1 MKSKFRFFG
10 FVALMSVAAFTVQSC
25 AKDYSDEI
33 DDLQAQIVAA
43 QASITSLQTAISAG
57 KLVSSVTTVTNGY
70 KLNFSDGTSVT
81 ITNGATGAT
90 GPAGATGFTPII
102 GIDAQGYWT
111 VIQTQGGTATRI
123 LVGGQPVLAKV
134 TAQTLTLG
142 SDKYLYIDGVKTSVT
157 IPNIYYN
164 DASRT
169 LSVWVYT
176 NSVLTEYKVPLAE
189 DVVLVSDILNLSSP
203 VADTRVLVNYG
214 MVLNYS
220 QTSAQLS
227 WAGVSLGDILIPAN
241 AKLPVIVNPANA
253 TVGGYTFE
261 IITSDGN
268 AIPIQGT
275 LSAGWTGD
283 FVQYNTAGNSG
294 LYTLTLQPTSANIQ
308 AFLTQF
314 ATPSVPGMGAA
325 TAEATQ
331 LAVRAMKGTRQITS
345 PYQYSMLVKSAS
357 NVTLTAKSSPN
368 IYLEIPSTT
377 SLLTQFYTNPAT
389 DFYKVGLEKV
399 SADANI
405 NDYLTYGPASPSVAV
420 VQGGTSE
427 DINSY
432 RNASFKVKTMD
443 FTGKYQ
449 EGTVAVKFYTPL
461 TLATV
466 PSYSVS
472 YTIGGSQPNKVALT
486 SLFTA
491 LDGER
496 KLELWRNR
504 AINLTTSA
512 LPAGVVATFYK
523 ADGTTTTTSPAD
535 VAYVGFTFTNST
547 VVPTTGTV
555 VKLKFSDNRSEVSS
569 LYTPFEVPVT
579 ITVSNPSLT
588 ALIGSFTAAHVPT
601 PMWDGQKITLYGNNP
616 SDEYDLKDAYVNFG
630 TLAVSPHT
638 YVFKLGTNVLSGD
651 DYEYLSNRVNVTNNV
666 DLKVRVYGNANNE
679 VLIETIQVLLLSEIQ
694 QGSVVATQTGGV
706 DNQIVITHGDQTSGY
721 GGWKSFST
729 IYSVKDYLGDAVNS
743 FSSSNPDSRLA
754 SNPDGVTVAASGTNA
769 GLIVIENEE
778 QSAPW
783 PPYPTTKYTWRVRSA
798 FSYDDP
804 ILTQASVEVPV
815 TITITDDFGKTLV
828 KNVFVKVVK
837 P

>member
-90 GPAGATGFTPII
+90 GPAGTPGATGFTPII

-203 VADTRVLVNYG
+203 VANTKVLVNYG

-261 IITSDGN
+261 IITADGN

-314 ATPSVPGMGAA
+314 AAPAVPGMGSA

-368 IYLEIPSTT
+368 IYLQIPSTT

-535 VAYVGFTFTNST
+535 VAYVGFAFTNST

-616 SDEYDLKDAYVNFG
+616 SDEYDLKDAYVNFN

-706 DNQIVITHGDQTSGY
+706 DNVLTVTHGSTS
-721 GGWKSFST
+721 WKYFANV
-729 IYSVKDYLGDAVNS
+729 YSVKDYLGTTINAFDS
-743 FSSSNPDSRLA
+743 TNPDSRLA
-754 SNPDGVTVAASGTNA
+754 NSDAIAVTASGPNA
-769 GLIVIENEE
+769 GLIDLEIYSHN
-778 QSAPW
+778 SGFPFFST
-783 PPYPTTKYTWRVRSA
+783 YYYDWRVRSHY
-798 FSYDDP
+798 SYDDP

-815 TITITDDFGKTLV
+815 TITITDDFSKTLV
-828 KNVFVKVVK
+828 KNVVVKVVK